1 MMDTVAIQKEKEEKK
16 NRIAGY
22 ITSIVIHTLLVL
34 LLLWLALMP
43 PDPPMEYGGIEL
55 TMSLGEAN
63 MGGPSPVPVE
73 TPSQVTPPP
82 TQSQEEEKVA
92 TQDVEEAPSIKQQ
105 DKTKKKQ
112 ETKVQPKEEPV
123 EQPRQVDQRA
133 LFKKKSADN
142 AGGFGDGNITG
153 NEGSPDGAPGGSPD
167 GNGRGDGLGGTG
179 GGGATGDGWGSY
191 DLAGRSLMR
200 KPNIVDNSSET
211 GKVVVKIIV
220 DRNGRVVKAEPGQK
234 GTNTTS
240 SVLWEKAKQG
250 ALEARFSPKP
260 DGPEEQY
267 GTMTIIFK
275 FKP

>member
-1 MMDTVAIQKEKEEKK
+1 MDTIAIQKEKEEKK

-22 ITSIVIHTLLVL
+22 ITSFVIHVVLVL
-34 LLLWLALMP
+34 LLLWIALMP
-43 PDPPMEYGGIEL
+43 PNPPMEYGGIEL

-63 MGGPSPVPVE
+63 MGGPSPMPVE
-73 TPSQVTPPP
+73 TPAQVTPPP
-82 TQSQEEEKVA
+82 TQAEEEKVA
-92 TQDVEEAPSIKQQ
+92 TQDIEEAPSIKQQ
-105 DKTKKKQ
+105 DQAKKKQ
-112 ETKVQPKEEPV
+112 ESKVQPKEEPV
-123 EQPRQVDQRA
+123 EQPRQADPRA

-142 AGGFGDGNITG
+142 AGGYGDGNIPG
-153 NEGSPDGAPGGSPD
+153 NEGSPDGVPGGSPD
-167 GNGRGDGLGGTG
+167 GNGTGDGLGGTG
-179 GGGATGDGWGSY
+179 GGGGSGDGWGSFNL
-191 DLAGRSLMR
+191 DGRNLMR

-211 GKVVVKIIV
+211 GKVVVQIVV
-220 DRNGRVVKAEPGQK
+220 DRNGRVIKAIPGQK
-234 GTNTTS
+234 GTSTTS